1 MQISWKGQACFHI
14 IASPAKG
21 EQVKIVVDPYND
33 SIGLRL
39 PSLEADIA
47 MVTHD
52 HDDHNNVK
60 ALKGDPFV
68 ITNPGEYDVKGIAIQ
83 GILSFHDENQG
94 KDRGT
99 NTIYVFEAEGM
110 KLCHLGDFGQAELTP
125 EQVEKIG
132 NIDILFIPVG
142 GVYTIDAKGAGK
154 VLNQI
159 EPKVVVPMHYA
170 IPKLKPKLD
179 KVDELFREIGMKR
192 PEVQARLVIKSKDI
206 SAEGA
211 SLVLLEP

>member
-14 IASPAKG
+14 IASPTKG
-21 EQVKIVVDPYND
+21 EQVKIVIDPYSD
-33 SIGLRL
+33 SIGLKL

-60 ALKGDPFV
+60 ALKAGPFL
-68 ITNPGEYDVKGIAIQ
+68 ITNPGEYDVKGIPIQ
-83 GILSFHDENQG
+83 GINSFHDENKG
-94 KDRGT
+94 KDRGM
-99 NTIYVFEAEGM
+99 NTIYVFEVENM

-125 EQVEKIG
+125 EQVEEIG
-132 NIDILFIPVG
+132 EVDILFIPVG

-159 EPKVVVPMHYA
+159 EPKVVIPMHYA

-179 KVDELFREIGMKR
+179 KVEELFKVIGMKK
-192 PEVQARLVIKSKDI
+192 PETQARLVIKSRDI
-206 SAEGA
+206 STEGA
-211 SLVLLEP
+211 SLILLEP